1 MKKLIVVIALI
12 AAVSASA
19 QTIIPKAGMT
29 LSTLDAETFASNP
42 GDFDSYKNITGF
54 SVGVGYRIGFGDLIS
69 LQPELLFIQ
78 KGWKNEYGYDDG
90 VDYYRYQ
97 YTETVK
103 LNYLELP
110 ILVRIALGPEKFKFH
125 INAGPSVG
133 FGINGEYNQDYFET
147 YGGTPFEFSNEG
159 DVKFEDRP
167 DGYEGYD
174 QYYPNRIEF
183 GAQIG
188 GGVTLFDKVMIDVRY
203 GLGLT
208 DLSDDGKS
216 KNRVL
221 QFTVGVPIRLGL

>member
-1 MKKLIVVIALI
+1 MKKLLVVIALI

-29 LSTLDAETFASNP
+29 LSTLDGETIDQT
-42 GDFDSYKNITGF
+42 GYFDSYKYAPGF
-54 SVGVGYRIGFGDLIS
+54 AFGVGYRIGFGELIS

-78 KGWKNEYGYDDG
+78 KGWKNEYGFDDG
-90 VDYYRYQ
+90 FGYFER

-110 ILVRIALGPEKFKFH
+110 ILLRIAFGPDNLKIH
-125 INAGPSVG
+125 INAGPSIG
-133 FGINGEYNQDYFET
+133 FGINGKYDAEYE
-147 YGGTPFEFSNEG
+147 YGYPGSISSFPSDG
-159 DVKFEDRP
+159 DVKFEDSP
-167 DGYEGYD
+167 GNEVDLFI
-174 QYYPNRIEF
+174 PNRTEF
-183 GAQIG
+183 GAQVG

-208 DLSDDGKS
+208 DLYDDAKS

-221 QFTVGVPIRLGL
+221 QFTVGAPIRL